1 MGVKHDFEECI
12 TSTKEHDSTHSSA
25 EHVDI
30 INVRV
35 THKTAHVP
43 LLEAV
48 SFKDKSNAYSE
59 MRLLAGTQ
67 ESVLIQTCNRI
78 ELYLVSKN
86 GDRTVKSAIQ
96 LLKSRMPAKKQA
108 DKAIEYSVN
117 RDALNHLLRVT
128 SGLESMVIGEDQ
140 VINQVW
146 NSYLESEKAKVS
158 GPVLA
163 LLFNRAVNV
172 GRRVRRETGISR
184 GAVSVGSAAVELAEN
199 LLENLNEKK
208 ILVMGAGETATLI
221 AKAMARRCLSPI
233 FIANRTHERAQ
244 RLAEELG
251 GKAVKFNK
259 LNEVLV
265 DADVVLCATSA
276 PHYLLTKDLLAK
288 LLPARQNKAELLV
301 IDISNPRNVEEI
313 IKELPG
319 VELYSIDDLSSIAE
333 QNKLERQKSMQEAN
347 RIVDQELAILERAVK
362 GDSVREIV
370 SELLSQVERHR
381 MRELN
386 RALDMMGKVDDHKK
400 RIISDLTNSVL
411 KQSFLPIIENIRKAA
426 ENNDLKLV
434 EAATAVFGFKNK
446 NSFSN
451 A

>member
-1 MGVKHDFEECI
+1 MGEKQVSECTPSI
-12 TSTKEHDSTHSSA
+12 KENDTMHSS
-25 EHVDI
+25 VNNFDI

-48 SFKDKSNAYSE
+48 SFKDKTNAYTE
-59 MRLLAGTQ
+59 MRLLDGTQ

-96 LLKSRMPAKKQA
+96 LLESRMPANNLQA

-117 RDALNHLLRVT
+117 REALNHLLRIT
-128 SGLESMVIGEDQ
+128 SGLESMVVGEDQ

-146 NSYLESEKAKVS
+146 NAFLEAEKASAS
-158 GPVLA
+158 GPVLS

-172 GRRVRRETGISR
+172 GRRVRRETGISK
-184 GAVSVGSAAVELAEN
+184 GAVSVGSASVELAEN

-208 ILVMGAGETATLI
+208 ILVMGAGETATLV

-233 FIANRTHERAQ
+233 IIANRTHERAQ

-251 GKAVKFNK
+251 GKAVKFDK

-265 DADVVLCATSA
+265 DADVVFCATSA
-276 PHYLLTKDLLAK
+276 PHYLLTKELLTQI
-288 LLPARQNKAELLV
+288 LSSRQNKNDLLV
-301 IDISNPRNVEEI
+301 IDISNPRNVEEAV
-313 IKELPG
+313 KDLPC
-319 VELYSIDDLSSIAE
+319 VELFSIDDLTSIAE

-347 RIVDQELAILERAVK
+347 QIVDQELVELERAVK

-370 SELLSQVERHR
+370 SGLLSQVEQTRNK
-381 MRELN
+381 ELN
-386 RALDMMGKVDDHKK
+386 KALDMMGTIDDRKK
-400 RIISDLTNSVL
+400 HIISDLTSSVL
-411 KQSFLPIIENIRKAA
+411 KQTFLPVIESLRKAA
-426 ENNDLKLV
+426 ENNDVKLI
-434 EAATAVFGFKNK
+434 EAATSIFNFKTK
-446 NSFSN
+446 K
-451 A
+451 